1 MEFSV
6 LFPYRATF
14 WQLGLSKKWWHRL
27 AVALFAA
34 TLVSLLLIRI
44 SETMDDYDVKD
55 GELSSESLEFIH
67 QEVKPDHRVSPMQRQ
82 ALTKYF
88 ERISA
93 NVDHDADQ
101 RLWWDFLLTFG
112 LLTSLSY
119 ILQSLYGAIIW
130 IVYRDRLR
138 FQPLGHRR
146 A

>member
-27 AVALFAA
+27 AVVLFAA
-34 TLVSLLLIRI
+34 TLLSLLLIRI
-44 SETMDDYDVKD
+44 SATIDDYDEKD

-67 QEVKPDHRVSPMQRQ
+67 QEVKPDHKISPVQRQ
-82 ALTKYF
+82 ALTNYF
-88 ERISA
+88 ERISE
-93 NVDHDADQ
+93 NVDHEADE
-101 RLWWDFLLTFG
+101 RLWSDLLLTFG
-112 LLTSLSY
+112 MLTSLSY

-130 IVYRDRLR
+130 IVYRNRLR
-138 FQPLGHRR
+138 FEPLGHKR